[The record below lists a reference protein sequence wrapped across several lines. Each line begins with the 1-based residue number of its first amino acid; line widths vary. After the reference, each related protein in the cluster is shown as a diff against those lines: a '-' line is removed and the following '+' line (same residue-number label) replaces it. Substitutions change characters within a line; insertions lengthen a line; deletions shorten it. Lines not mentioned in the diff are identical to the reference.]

1 MAKYSESTVYE
12 NIGKQVFSQNNSVA
26 RTVILASRGD
36 IDSFGRL
43 YNHYYGS
50 MASLAYSMLG
60 DRHQAEDIA
69 QETFVVAG
77 RQLDRLRKPDK
88 FGQWLAG
95 ICRNIARQALR
106 DKKRLKIT
114 NNLPEAA
121 TSECIDS
128 HSYDKD
134 EVNLKV
140 KNAIMNLPI
149 RDRQVIVM
157 RYYNNMS
164 YEQIAEILDITSQA
178 VNARLIRAKR
188 KLTGKLKNEKF

>member
-1 MAKYSESTVYE
+1 MAKYSNATVFE
-12 NIGKQVFSQNNSVA
+12 NIGKQVYSQNNSVA
-26 RTVILASRGD
+26 RAVIMASRGD
-36 IDSFGRL
+36 IGSFGCL
-43 YNHYYGS
+43 YNHYYVP
-50 MASLAYSMLG
+50 MVSLAYSMLG

-77 RQLDRLRKPDK
+77 RQLDRLRKLEK
-88 FGQWLAG
+88 FAQWLAG

-106 DKKRLKIT
+106 EKKRLIIT
-114 NNLPEAA
+114 DNLPETE
-121 TSECIDS
+121 TSDSTDS

-134 EVNLKV
+134 KVNQKV
-140 KNAIMNLPI
+140 KEAIMNLPN

-157 RYYNNMS
+157 RYYNNLS
-164 YEQIAEILDITSQA
+164 YEQIAEILNITSQA